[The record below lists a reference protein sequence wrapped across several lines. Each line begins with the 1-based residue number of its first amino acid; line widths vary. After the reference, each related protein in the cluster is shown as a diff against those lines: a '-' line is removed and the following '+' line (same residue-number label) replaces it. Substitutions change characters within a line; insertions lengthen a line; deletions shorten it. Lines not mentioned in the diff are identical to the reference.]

1 MVATA
6 PEKITI
12 DNIGPIQHLELP
24 AAPGTIT
31 VLRGQNGCGK
41 STALSSVAALT
52 RGEGRLTSRD
62 GTTGGTA
69 EGFGV
74 TIRVGRGGA
83 NRRTGDLTIEAVED
97 KLSIADFVEPNVKDP
112 IAADA
117 RRLKALISLA
127 GVTADP
133 TIYHEIC
140 GGEAQFN
147 ELITPQ
153 TIEATDPIVMAERIK
168 RDLESASRL
177 YNQRAERLFGEYNAK
192 IAANKDLDLHAESE
206 AAVLARKLDMAQ
218 AELAAMRER
227 AKLAVSVAEKRGQA
241 QAALEKATSEG
252 SFQTVETAQK
262 VLTDANEKRAEI
274 IRASRDTEE
283 LITSLREELREAENM
298 LCRIQSELRD
308 SDFLIEQINARIVTA
323 KNHEATLATWQKT
336 LEDTPAIEAPSAEQ
350 LKAAEAAVAAAR
362 AADHQGVL
370 IRDGLKRVAEATEL
384 DGKRKAAVK
393 HSEQLRDA
401 AKSVLDVLAEQVKTL
416 VPGIK
421 LDPELR
427 IVVPH
432 PIRTEC
438 FYSDLSHGERWKLAL
453 DIAVASFRR
462 LGIRGVL
469 AIPQEA
475 WEGLDG
481 RNRALLA
488 DLVAE
493 TDLIVFTAEAARNV
507 ESNGM
512 EVEVVSSSH

>member
-133 TIYHEIC
+133 TIYHDIC
-140 GGEAQFN
+140 GGESQFN

-153 TIEATDPIVMAERIK
+153 TIEATDPIVMAERVK

-206 AAVLARKLDMAQ
+206 AGVLGRKLEMAQ

-241 QAALEKATSEG
+241 QAALDKATAEG
-252 SFQTVETAQK
+252 GVQSLENAQQSLAGAIETREQIIASGNEIAELIQNLRDQLRTAETKFSLNTVELKA
-262 VLTDANEKRAEI
+262 A
-274 IRASRDTEE
+274 
-283 LITSLREELREAENM
+283 
-298 LCRIQSELRD
+298 D
-308 SDFLIEQINARIVTA
+308 SQIEQINARIAAA
-323 KNHEATLATWQKT
+323 KNHEATLATWRKT
-336 LEDTPAIEAPSAEQ
+336 LEDTPAIQAPSADQ
-350 LKAAEAAVAAAR
+350 LAAAEAAVAAAR
-362 AADHQGVL
+362 SADHQGVL

-393 HSEQLRDA
+393 HSEQFRDA

-481 RNRALLA
+481 RNRLLLA

-493 TDLIVFTAEAARNV
+493 TDLIVFTAEAARSV

-512 EVEVVSSSH
+512 EVEVVRRD